1 MGDLGGS
8 FDITM
13 KLTEADG
20 SPILN
25 NAGKETTTVTL
36 KKDETYDS
44 TTDYGVN
51 GIPVGATVEITEPK
65 DLDYA
70 AKIQVKSGEATV
82 YDNVNGDKGK
92 AKVVLNPAG
101 EPQDVAITLTNHKDV
116 AIDVGVNTENQAPWA
131 ALSLIL
137 PAIWLAYRY
146 RRKRK
151 GGEG

>member
-1 MGDLGGS
+1 
-8 FDITM
+8 M

-51 GIPVGATVEITEPK
+51 GIPVGATVEITEPE
-65 DLDYA
+65 DLCYT
-70 AKIQVKSGEATV
+70 AKIKVEGDAHYTE
-82 YDNVNGDKGK
+82 NVGGDRGK
-92 AKVVLNPAG
+92 ATVVLNPNG
-101 EPQDVAITLTNHKDV
+101 NPEDVNITLTNHKDV